1 VILIVGQFELRD
13 DAMPDILRTVIR
25 SIMLIIGLFIITKLL
40 GKKQLSSLSFFE
52 YIVGITVGD
61 IAGTLSM
68 DPDLSLRDGIASMI
82 VWSFVP
88 LAISTISLRSRT
100 FRTIV
105 EGKSTT
111 FIEKGNILEDNLRK
125 EKYSLDE
132 LLEQLRKKSVFRVA
146 DVEFASLDS
155 NGELS
160 VLLKKAKQPLR
171 YEDVSSQIVNDTSPV
186 PVIMDGKLINE
197 NLQKTGWN
205 KDLLIEKLQKSGYAM
220 NEVFYAELNQDGKLN
235 VDVYDEYINSYFPDF
250 EKV

>member
-1 VILIVGQFELRD
+1 MD
-13 DAMPDILRTVIR
+13 DILRTVIR

-68 DPDLSLRDGIASMI
+68 DPDLSLRDGVASML

-88 LAISTISLRSRT
+88 LAISVISLRSRA
-100 FRTIV
+100 FRSIV

-111 FIEKGNILEDNLRK
+111 FIEQGNLIEKNLRK

-132 LLEQLRKKSVFRVA
+132 LLEQLRKKNVFRVA

-160 VLLKKAKQPLR
+160 VLLKRAKQPLK
-171 YEDVSSQIVNDTSPV
+171 YEDVAGQSKEESLPA
-186 PVIMDGKLINE
+186 PVIMDGRLVKE
-197 NLQKTGWN
+197 NLRKLNYTEEMLLN
-205 KDLLIEKLQKSGYAM
+205 KIKERGYDPT
-220 NEVFYAELNQDGKLN
+220 EVFYAEMDQNGYIM
-235 VDVYDEYINSYFPDF
+235 VDEYDEYIIRQIPDF

>member
-1 VILIVGQFELRD
+1 
-13 DAMPDILRTVIR
+13 MPDILRTIIR

-68 DPDLSLRDGIASMI
+68 DPDLSLRDGIASLV

-88 LAISTISLRSRT
+88 LAISTISLRSRA
-100 FRTIV
+100 FRRIV

-111 FIEKGNILEDNLRK
+111 FIKNGNIIEKNMRK
-125 EKYSLDE
+125 ERYSIDE
-132 LLEQLRKKSVFRVA
+132 LLEQLRKKSVFKVA

-160 VLLKKAKQPLR
+160 VLLKKAKQPLK
-171 YEDVSSQIVNDTSPV
+171 YEDLGNQWEEESASV
-186 PVIMDGKLINE
+186 PILIDGKIIEE
-197 NLQKTGWN
+197 NLGRAGIN
-205 KDLLIEKLQKSGYAM
+205 R
-220 NEVFYAELNQDGKLN
+220 NELNRKIQDKGLKPQHVFYAEMDSKGDLSLDL
-235 VDVYDEYINSYFPDF
+235 YDEYISCPFPDF
-250 EKV
+250 DDI

>member
-1 VILIVGQFELRD
+1 
-13 DAMPDILRTVIR
+13 MNDILSTLFR

-111 FIEKGNILEDNLRK
+111 FIENGNILEKNLRK
-125 EKYSLDE
+125 EKYSVDE

-160 VLLKKAKQPLR
+160 VLLKKAKQPLL
-171 YEDVSSQIVNDTSPV
+171 YEDMLTKASHTSPPV
-186 PVIMDGKLINE
+186 PVIMDGKMIKE
-197 NLQKTGWN
+197 NLEKTGYN
-205 KDLLIEKLQKSGYAM
+205 NDLLLAQLKKCGY
-220 NEVFYAELNQDGKLN
+220 NLDEVFFAELDFNGEIM
-235 VDVYDEYINSYFPDF
+235 VDVYDEYMGNKFPDF
-250 EKV
+250 DNV

>member
-1 VILIVGQFELRD
+1 
-13 DAMPDILRTVIR
+13 MPDILRTIIR

-68 DPDLSLRDGIASMI
+68 DPDLSLRDGIASLV

-88 LAISTISLRSRT
+88 LAISTISLRSRV
-100 FRTIV
+100 FRRIV

-111 FIEKGNILEDNLRK
+111 FIENGNIIEKNMRK
-125 EKYSLDE
+125 ERYSIDE
-132 LLEQLRKKSVFRVA
+132 LLEQLRKKSVFKVA

-160 VLLKKAKQPLR
+160 FLLKKAKQPVK
-171 YEDVSSQIVNDTSPV
+171 YEDLATEWEEESATV
-186 PVIMDGKLINE
+186 PVLIDGKIIEE
-197 NLQKTGWN
+197 NISRTGLDCNGLKAKIQDKGYQLQ
-205 KDLLIEKLQKSGYAM
+205 Q
-220 NEVFYAELNQDGKLN
+220 VFYAEVDTKGELN
-235 VDVYDEYINSYFPDF
+235 VDLYDEYISSHFPDF
-250 EKV
+250 DHI

>member
-1 VILIVGQFELRD
+1 
-13 DAMPDILRTVIR
+13 MNDILRTLFR

-68 DPDLSLRDGIASMI
+68 DPELSLRDGIASMI

-88 LAISTISLRSRT
+88 LAISTISLRSRA

-111 FIEKGNILEDNLRK
+111 FIENGNILEKNLRK

-132 LLEQLRKKSVFRVA
+132 LLEQLRKKSVFRIA

-171 YEDVSSQIVNDTSPV
+171 YEDFSNQISEDSPPV
-186 PVIMDGKLINE
+186 PVIMDGKIIKE
-197 NLQKTGWN
+197 NL
-205 KDLLIEKLQKSGYAM
+205 EKSGYTQELLLAKLM
-220 NEVFYAELNQDGKLN
+220 SKGYKRDEVFYAETDQNGEIM
-235 VDVYDEYINSYFPDF
+235 VDVYDEYIAGHFPDL

>member
-1 VILIVGQFELRD
+1 
-13 DAMPDILRTVIR
+13 MNDILRTLFR

-68 DPDLSLRDGIASMI
+68 DPELSLRDGIASMI

-88 LAISTISLRSRT
+88 LAISTVSLRSRA

-111 FIEKGNILEDNLRK
+111 FIENGNILEKNLRK

-132 LLEQLRKKSVFRVA
+132 LLEQLRKKSVFRIA

-171 YEDVSSQIVNDTSPV
+171 YEDISKHISEDSPPV
-186 PVIMDGKLINE
+186 PVVMDGKIIKE
-197 NLQKTGWN
+197 NLEKFGYTHE
-205 KDLLIEKLQKSGYAM
+205 LLLAKLMSKGY
-220 NEVFYAELNQDGKLN
+220 NRDEIFYAELAQNGEIM
-235 VDVYDEYINSYFPDF
+235 VDVYDEYIAGHFPDL

>member
-1 VILIVGQFELRD
+1 
-13 DAMPDILRTVIR
+13 MSDIFRTIIR
-25 SIMLIIGLFIITKLL
+25 SILLIIGLFVITKLL

-68 DPDLSLRDGIASMI
+68 DPDLSLGDGIASLI
-82 VWSFVP
+82 IWSFVP
-88 LAISTISLRSRT
+88 FAISLISLKNRA

-111 FIEKGNILEDNLRK
+111 FIEHGNIIEKNMRN

-132 LLEQLRKKSVFRVA
+132 LLEQLRKKSVFKVA

-160 VLLKKAKQPLR
+160 VLLKKEKQPVK
-171 YEDVSSQIVNDTSPV
+171 YEDISHITVDNNV
-186 PVIMDGKLINE
+186 PVTLIMDGELVEE
-197 NLQKTGWN
+197 NLQKAKMDKVQFLKLI
-205 KDLLIEKLQKSGYAM
+205 KDKGYEQD
-220 NEVFYAELNQDGKLN
+220 NVFYAEIDKNGDISIDL
-235 VDVYDEYINSYFPDF
+235 YDEYLRSHFPDF
-250 EKV
+250 DEI

>member
-1 VILIVGQFELRD
+1 
-13 DAMPDILRTVIR
+13 MPDILRTIIR

-61 IAGTLSM
+61 IAGTLAM
-68 DPDLSLRDGIASMI
+68 DPDLSLRDGIASLV

-88 LAISTISLRSRT
+88 LAISTISLRSRS
-100 FRTIV
+100 FRNIV

-111 FIEKGNILEDNLRK
+111 FIENGNILEKNMRK

-132 LLEQLRKKSVFRVA
+132 LLEQLRKKSVFKVA

-160 VLLKKAKQPLR
+160 VLLKKAKQPLK
-171 YEDVSSQIVNDTSPV
+171 YEDIGIKREAESASVSVM
-186 PVIMDGKLINE
+186 MDGKFIEE
-197 NLQKTGWN
+197 NLRQTGLE
-205 KDLLIEKLQKSGYAM
+205 KVELIAKIQAKGFQPHQ
-220 NEVFYAELNQDGKLN
+220 VFYAEMDSRGNLSIDL
-235 VDVYDEYINSYFPDF
+235 YDEFISCHFPDF
-250 EKV
+250 DHI

>member
-1 VILIVGQFELRD
+1 
-13 DAMPDILRTVIR
+13 MPDILRTIIR

-68 DPDLSLRDGIASMI
+68 DPDLSLRDGIASLV

-88 LAISTISLRSRT
+88 LAISTISLRSRV
-100 FRTIV
+100 FRRIV

-111 FIEKGNILEDNLRK
+111 FIENGNIIEENMRK
-125 EKYSLDE
+125 ERYSIDE
-132 LLEQLRKKSVFRVA
+132 LLEQLRKKSVFKVA

-160 VLLKKAKQPLR
+160 VLLKKAKQPVK
-171 YEDVSSQIVNDTSPV
+171 YEDLATEWEEESATV
-186 PVIMDGKLINE
+186 PVLIDGKIIEE
-197 NLQKTGWN
+197 NLSRTGLDCN
-205 KDLLIEKLQKSGYAM
+205 GLKAKIQDNGYQLQQ
-220 NEVFYAELNQDGKLN
+220 VFYAEVDTKGELN
-235 VDVYDEYINSYFPDF
+235 VDLYDEYISSHFPDF
-250 EKV
+250 DHI

>member
-1 VILIVGQFELRD
+1 
-13 DAMPDILRTVIR
+13 MPDILRTIIR

-61 IAGTLSM
+61 IAGTLAM
-68 DPDLSLRDGIASMI
+68 DPDLSLRDGIASMV

-88 LAISTISLRSRT
+88 LAISTISLRSRA
-100 FRTIV
+100 FRKIV

-111 FIEKGNILEDNLRK
+111 FIENGNILEKNMRK
-125 EKYSLDE
+125 EKYSIDE
-132 LLEQLRKKSVFRVA
+132 LLEQLRKKSVFKVA

-171 YEDVSSQIVNDTSPV
+171 YEDIAFKLEEGSAPVSVLV
-186 PVIMDGKLINE
+186 DGTYIDE
-197 NLQKTGWN
+197 NLKRLGLDRSALMEQIQDK
-205 KDLLIEKLQKSGYAM
+205 GYQPHQ
-220 NEVFYAELNQDGKLN
+220 VFYAEMDSRGNLN
-235 VDVYDEYINSYFPDF
+235 VDLYDEFISCHFPDF
-250 EKV
+250 DHV